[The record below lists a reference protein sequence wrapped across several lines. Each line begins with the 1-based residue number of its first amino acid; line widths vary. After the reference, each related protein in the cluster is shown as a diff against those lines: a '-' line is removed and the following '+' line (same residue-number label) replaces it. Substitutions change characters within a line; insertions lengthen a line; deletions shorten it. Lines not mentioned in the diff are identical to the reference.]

1 MNRYI
6 NALFTKHKKK
16 RLPGRLQGTWF
27 DEWMS
32 YGYVT
37 FATSFVLQGMLYA
50 NWRDNVV
57 KIAIDVAI
65 ALPMCAVMPWWAGLL
80 VAHAANYCLN
90 GQAVCVFYHI
100 RAGNLTARQ
109 FYDGTV
115 AMKRRLDRCRW
126 IDAAISY
133 GSLSTG
139 KWHPSSDIDIRFV
152 PRKGELGYWM
162 AVLWSVGERARAFF
176 KGYPLDMY
184 VFTMKHSYDVMSKK
198 EVPIVF
204 KDVHGE
210 HRQYYSEAMGFD
222 DFCAMFRRM
231 HLGET
236 ENN

>member
-65 ALPMCAVMPWWAGLL
+65 ALPLCAVMPWWAGLL

-152 PRKGELGYWM
+152 PRKGELGSAALLRNSFALVFMCPRPLFTWLLAAFLLPLAGALLLPHSVPLLALLLIAASGLSAARGALP
-162 AVLWSVGERARAFF
+162 AVCEYIER
-176 KGYPLDMY
+176 K
-184 VFTMKHSYDVMSKK
+184 
-198 EVPIVF
+198 
-204 KDVHGE
+204 
-210 HRQYYSEAMGFD
+210 
-222 DFCAMFRRM
+222 
-231 HLGET
+231 
-236 ENN
+236 